1 MSDIAEEG
9 LDFAIIYLK
18 PPYDPAVLQ
27 PGGCGR
33 LRGLLDPNESTWA
46 FVAVDLVDRIKN

>member
-1 MSDIAEEG
+1 MIDIAEEG
-9 LDFAIIYLK
+9 HDLANIYLT

-33 LRGLLDPNESTWA
+33 LRGLLGCVGLHP
-46 FVAVDLVDRIKN
+46 

>member
-33 LRGLLDPNESTWA
+33 LRGLLDANESTWA